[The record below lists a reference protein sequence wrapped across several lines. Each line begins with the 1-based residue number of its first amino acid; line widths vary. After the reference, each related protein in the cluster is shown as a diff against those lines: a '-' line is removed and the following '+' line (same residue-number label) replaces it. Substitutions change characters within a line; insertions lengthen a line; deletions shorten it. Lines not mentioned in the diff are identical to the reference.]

1 MKKAVLISFLP
12 VLLLCSF
19 NSPTLK
25 ASSSFQGKAYDSS
38 SKLDFT
44 DSTDSEI
51 AAYYGNQSGKSGST
65 LMTSLY
71 DVISVSNTY
80 VTYSNVTDWYKI
92 TDRNWDLSQTIDPDS
107 YKFTLDTGGNYFETM
122 LYFADNTTKTKAI
135 NTDIN
140 KSTYTI
146 DSSKNYIDWTN
157 KTKPNSNIQVDKEHV
172 WVKSHGFSPSG
183 NPCRG
188 AGTDLHHLIAAD
200 HHTNNVHSD
209 KFYGNVANHDS
220 AKKVYCY
227 YGDGTTEVSGWIG
240 KTEKGEDAFEPTDKW
255 KGDIARALFYMATR
269 FSKKLDTNTEAEP
282 YLLLTDDNTLTDDD
296 SHYHGVFH
304 NLSDFLTWNALD
316 PVDNYE
322 KHRNNLIYKNVQNNR
337 NPYVDHPEWVNKV
350 FGDDTSSDDTDF
362 TFSNLKS
369 SYNMHVG
376 TPLTLN
382 LNIPESK
389 ENTKYKLSEIA
400 YDENLISF
408 DYKTGLLT
416 PKANGTTILSFKL
429 DPVDTTSSLSSTT
442 YSSTINVKEAVSLSG
457 LASTQ
462 GDLIINVNEGS
473 TYQLNVTANNSF
485 DDESL
490 AYESSDTNIATVSD
504 TGLITGVKNGSATIS
519 IYLSGDSKT
528 KLASLKLNVTLNK
541 NQKYILIIIAA
552 AVLIVLIF
560 LLFFFIIHHN
570 NKKAKRS
577 KDINYYSK
585 NMSSSKTKNK
595 SKKLSN
601 KKRK

>member
-1 MKKAVLISFLP
+1 
-12 VLLLCSF
+12 
-19 NSPTLK
+19 
-25 ASSSFQGKAYDSS
+25 
-38 SKLDFT
+38 
-44 DSTDSEI
+44 
-51 AAYYGNQSGKSGST
+51 
-65 LMTSLY
+65 
-71 DVISVSNTY
+71 
-80 VTYSNVTDWYKI
+80 
-92 TDRNWDLSQTIDPDS
+92 
-107 YKFTLDTGGNYFETM
+107 
-122 LYFADNTTKTKAI
+122 
-135 NTDIN
+135 
-140 KSTYTI
+140 
-146 DSSKNYIDWTN
+146 
-157 KTKPNSNIQVDKEHV
+157 
-172 WVKSHGFSPSG
+172 
-183 NPCRG
+183 
-188 AGTDLHHLIAAD
+188 
-200 HHTNNVHSD
+200 
-209 KFYGNVANHDS
+209 
-220 AKKVYCY
+220 
-227 YGDGTTEVSGWIG
+227 
-240 KTEKGEDAFEPTDKW
+240 
-255 KGDIARALFYMATR
+255 
-269 FSKKLDTNTEAEP
+269 
-282 YLLLTDDNTLTDDD
+282 
-296 SHYHGVFH
+296 
-304 NLSDFLTWNALD
+304 
-316 PVDNYE
+316 
-322 KHRNNLIYKNVQNNR
+322 
-337 NPYVDHPEWVNKV
+337 
-350 FGDDTSSDDTDF
+350 
-362 TFSNLKS
+362 
-369 SYNMHVG
+369 MHVG

-601 KKRK
+601 KKRKQRREVALSHLFSLKMKTLS